1 MSTRDDGPLDFDFL
15 EEGATRES
23 QAADAGA
30 ASRRTRRARA
40 APPRMRTPRGSTPL
54 LRLTGLVAFAIVV
67 VVLLVVWAQGCA
79 SDSRRTTYGAYMTS
93 IGGIGAGS
101 AKLGTDLGTLLT
113 TPGLKQAALETRL
126 GGLVQQQQQE
136 VQQAQ
141 ALAVPGPLR
150 PAHEQALEA
159 LQLRAVGMQGLLG
172 TFRATAGSKDAAGA
186 GARLGVDAR
195 RLEASDVLWQD
206 LFRAFAARALQSS
219 GLGDLTVP
227 PSVFVANVDVL
238 STRSLTSIWQRVQ
251 GASTGVAPTGVRGT
265 GIESTNVVPASSCT
279 QGCTGNGQLSPGVTA
294 TIRASTSL
302 AFDVSVTNSG
312 QSQEIQ
318 VEVTLTIPKGTKPIT
333 KKLTIDLID
342 VGATRK
348 VTFTNFPEVPFG
360 QRTSVQVSVKP
371 VPGETNTQNNSI
383 EYPVVFSLQ

>member
-1 MSTRDDGPLDFDFL
+1 MSTRDDGPLDFDFF

-23 QAADAGA
+23 QAAETIPASPRAG
-30 ASRRTRRARA
+30 RGRVR
-40 APPRMRTPRGSTPL
+40 PPRLRAPRGPTPL
-54 LRLTGLVAFAIVV
+54 LRLAGLVAFAIVV
-67 VVLLVVWAQGCA
+67 VVLLVVWGQGCA
-79 SDSRRTTYGAYMTS
+79 SDSQRTTYGAYMTA

-101 AKLGTDLGTLLT
+101 AKLGADLGTLLT
-113 TPGLKQAALETRL
+113 TPGLKQATLETKL

-141 ALAVPGPLR
+141 ALRVPGPLR

-159 LQLRAVGMQGLLG
+159 LQLRAGGMQGLLG
-172 TFRATAGSKDAAGA
+172 TFKATAASKDAAAA

-206 LFRAFAARALQSS
+206 FFRALAVRVLQDRNLS
-219 GLGDLTVP
+219 DVTAP

-251 GASTGVAPTGVRGT
+251 GASTGGTPTGVRGT
-265 GIESTNVVPASSCT
+265 GIESTSVVPATACT
-279 QGCTGNGQLSPGVTA
+279 QGCTGNGQLSPGATA

-312 QSQEIQ
+312 QSQEVG
-318 VEVTLTIPKGTKPIT
+318 VEVTLTIPKGVKPIT
-333 KKLTIDLID
+333 KKQTIDLID

-348 VTFTNFPEVPFG
+348 VTFANFPEVPFG

-371 VPGETNTQNNSI
+371 VPGEKNTGNNSA